1 MAPTPEDLQHIA
13 TRTLAHYDSNAQAF
27 WSGTR
32 DHDVRQNV
40 DALLAHI
47 LVSPPFDILDFGCG
61 PGRDLMVFKALGH
74 RVLGLDGSPQLAAL
88 ARSHS
93 GCEVLEQ
100 NFLSLDLPGQQF
112 DGVFANASLFHVPSL
127 VLPQVLPFVRGPDE
141 RLRIQG
147 LLLLGC
153 LGDGAEEAVP
163 LLVEA
168 LGEKGDPWVRAAAS
182 AALGQLK
189 SRATGAVDQV
199 VDLMDPATVDL
210 HVLRWLAGLGS
221 AASNAVP
228 RLEEI
233 VASEYHESRFE
244 ALVALL
250 SIRPDH
256 ESGLALIRQ
265 TVSDEGSPITRAQAA
280 REELA
285 AAWIS
290 SPRRPHPEVG
300 SLLEPLA
307 RVEIRAWSPNNA
319 MTRATRALERLA
331 PERVVLLYRQA
342 LEGAGWVHAATG
354 LLRLDR
360 NDAEATRR
368 LVEGMAGDSPEGMS
382 AILGLREAGSS
393 NTEAIRALQSVVQ
406 SRPPPEEHMG
416 QLRVLNAAY
425 ALARI
430 RYREWME
437 SVGFDEL
444 DW

>member
-1 MAPTPEDLQHIA
+1 LEDG
-13 TRTLAHYDSNAQAF
+13 TRELECKLAILGMGTHAVPFLVEQAMSGREDGPMRRGLRRALSELPGGRWNRWIVPWAEIQAQAA
-27 WSGTR
+27 G
-32 DHDVRQNV
+32 
-40 DALLAHI
+40 
-47 LVSPPFDILDFGCG
+47 LVGPLRPPAD
-61 PGRDLMVFKALGH
+61 
-74 RVLGLDGSPQLAAL
+74 
-88 ARSHS
+88 
-93 GCEVLEQ
+93 
-100 NFLSLDLPGQQF
+100 
-112 DGVFANASLFHVPSL
+112 L

-153 LGDGAEEAVP
+153 LRDGAEEAVP